1 MCSVPTSKAHNSLVR
16 EVLLLLPFYGW
27 RNRGPE
33 RWRNRG
39 PKRIC
44 TRSQLG
50 SCRWRLSSSWLS
62 NLHSWPIWDVVLLQE
77 VVGVLLSALLKSL
90 LWLPS
95 RKLSLPWTS
104 CLEPSLAPDL
114 ILVLFHGTCLVSPL
128 HGHHPEV
135 EANSGS
141 SSHTQQN
148 AFTSILMPVISSF
161 FLSATPD
168 RSWSFL
174 FAFSQSPLHYADYF
188 ISCGFH
194 LFFFL
199 LLSLGSVYSSC
210 TCFKKKGILT
220 Y

>member
-1 MCSVPTSKAHNSLVR
+1 MFSVPTSKAHNSLVR
-16 EVLLLLPFYGW
+16 EVLLLLPFYGR

-33 RWRNRG
+33 RLRNRG
-39 PKRIC
+39 PKWIC

-62 NLHSWPIWDVVLLQE
+62 NLHSWSIWDVVLLQE

-104 CLEPSLAPDL
+104 CLEPSLAPNL
-114 ILVLFHGTCLVSPL
+114 ILVLFHETCLVSPL
-128 HGHHPEV
+128 HSHHPEV

-148 AFTSILMPVISSF
+148 AFTSILMPVISS
-161 FLSATPD
+161 
-168 RSWSFL
+168 SFL
-174 FAFSQSPLHYADYF
+174 ISNTRQKLIIF
-188 ISCGFH
+188 IH
-194 LFFFL
+194 LFSIPSTLCWLFYKLCLSSFFFFPSTFFGFSL
-199 LLSLGSVYSSC
+199 LLLYL
-210 TCFKKKGILT
+210 F
-220 Y
+220 

>member
-33 RWRNRG
+33 RLRNRG

-50 SCRWRLSSSWLS
+50 SCRWRLSSSWLL

-141 SSHTQQN
+141 STLSKMPSLVSWCQLFPPSFYQQHQTEVDHFYSPFLN
-148 AFTSILMPVISSF
+148 PLYIMLIIL
-161 FLSATPD
+161 
-168 RSWSFL
+168 
-174 FAFSQSPLHYADYF
+174 
-188 ISCGFH
+188 
-194 LFFFL
+194 
-199 LLSLGSVYSSC
+199 
-210 TCFKKKGILT
+210 
-220 Y
+220 

>member
-1 MCSVPTSKAHNSLVR
+1 MFSVPTSKAHNSLVR

-33 RWRNRG
+33 RLRNRG
-39 PKRIC
+39 PKWIC

-62 NLHSWPIWDVVLLQE
+62 NLHSWSIWDVVLLQE

-104 CLEPSLAPDL
+104 CLEPSLAPNL
-114 ILVLFHGTCLVSPL
+114 ILVLFHETCLVSPL
-128 HGHHPEV
+128 HSHHPEV

-148 AFTSILMPVISSF
+148 AFTSILMPVISS
-161 FLSATPD
+161 
-168 RSWSFL
+168 SFL
-174 FAFSQSPLHYADYF
+174 ISNTRQKLIIFIRLFSIPSTLCWLFYKLWL
-188 ISCGFH
+188 SS
-194 LFFFL
+194 FFFPSTFFGFSL
-199 LLSLGSVYSSC
+199 LLLYL
-210 TCFKKKGILT
+210 F
-220 Y
+220 